1 MENDKILSN
10 LCVDCRKKKIHSL
23 SSYMTKKKMTHKK
36 KNNNKSMKKKT
47 GACWNFRLTKVKQ
60 EMDIETRARSLYISG
75 RGRCIYQDSG
85 PSCSMVLLLSK
96 DVLSLETP
104 CRNSIN
110 SEKERERVKTKGHND
125 QFCPI
130 HISMRH
136 GIIKSF

>member
-1 MENDKILSN
+1 MENDKNLSN
-10 LCVDCRKKKIHSL
+10 LCVNCRKKRRSIV
-23 SSYMTKKKMTHKK
+23 YQVTWPKKKKWHIEKK
-36 KNNNKSMKKKT
+36 INNKSMKKRT
-47 GACWNFRLTKVKQ
+47 GACWNFRFTKVKQ
-60 EMDIETRARSLYISG
+60 EIDIETRAWSLYISG

-130 HISMRH
+130 LIVYQCARVS
-136 GIIKSF
+136 

>member
-1 MENDKILSN
+1 MENDKNLSN
-10 LCVDCRKKKIHSL
+10 LCVNCRKKRRSIVYQVTWPKKNDTSKI
-23 SSYMTKKKMTHKK
+23 KKK
-36 KNNNKSMKKKT
+36 KSMKKKT

-60 EMDIETRARSLYISG
+60 EIDIETRARSLYIWG

-110 SEKERERVKTKGHND
+110 SERERERVKTEGHND

-130 HISMRH
+130 HTVYQSARV
-136 GIIKSF
+136 S

>member
-1 MENDKILSN
+1 MENDKNLSN
-10 LCVDCRKKKIHSL
+10 LCVNCRKKRRSIV
-23 SSYMTKKKMTHKK
+23 YQVTWPQKMTHRKK
-36 KNNNKSMKKKT
+36 KSMKKKT

-60 EMDIETRARSLYISG
+60 EIDIETRAWSLYISG

-110 SEKERERVKTKGHND
+110 SERERVKTKGHND

-130 HISMRH
+130 RTVYQCARVS
-136 GIIKSF
+136 